1 MKDLVKMF
9 YESVE
14 KKMSI
19 YDSKDNFSVYAFN
32 SPDDRY
38 TFIEVRF
45 EHSQD
50 YYLMPYIPGLPK
62 QPTPND
68 YDTHLFTRAFGYH
81 FNDELTWEQKCFIQ
95 FCLEHGYNDTSK
107 TFEDWLQVDGE
118 FFIENSGRSFTK
130 CKTIDDLLVA
140 FVNPEEI
147 DSFKGFS
154 DEYKYRMG
162 IETV

>member
-9 YESVE
+9 YMSVE

-19 YDSKDNFSVYAFN
+19 YDSKDNFSVFAFN

-68 YDTHLFTRAFGYH
+68 YDTHLFTRAFDYH
-81 FNDELTWEQKCFIQ
+81 FNDELTWGQKCFIQ

-107 TFEDWLQVDGE
+107 IFEDWLQVEGE
-118 FFIENSGRSFTK
+118 NFIENSKVFLDFK
-130 CKTIDDLLVA
+130 DLDTIIKECVH
-140 FVNPEEI
+140 EKEI

-154 DEYKYRMG
+154 DEYKYSMG